1 MDYFLLKQDERYTNI
16 PKLKDVFNKIDVRN
30 INLLNAHK
38 IDDILVFFIKAD
50 KESKFLDILDNQLF
64 LISYEMS
71 EILKKHDQNI
81 ILKTIPL
88 IDQVNKKQKNYCLPL
103 FDEIEALSENA
114 EFNLNKTVVKKII
127 LDKEKIQDKKIF
139 KIKEIFKPLIVIRL
153 DVAESL
159 LRRNYKGISLE
170 RLEVE
175 ISH

>member
-1 MDYFLLKQDERYTNI
+1 MDYFLLKQDEEYTNE
-16 PKLKDVFNKIDVRN
+16 PVLMDVLKKIDVRN

-38 IDDILVFFIKAD
+38 IEDIIIFNVKCTD
-50 KESKFLDILDNQLF
+50 ETEFLDILDRNLF
-64 LISYEMS
+64 LISEEM
-71 EILKKHDQNI
+71 KKI
-81 ILKTIPL
+81 IEKYDSGIIFKTMPL
-88 IDQVNKKQKNYCLPL
+88 IDLPHERQENYYLPIVE
-103 FDEIEALSENA
+103 EIECLSEKA
-114 EFNLNKTVVKKII
+114 ELNLNKTVVKKII